1 MNPLDYRKNLAAF
14 AQKMES
20 KTEPT
25 EEQYQYLAD
34 AFTRI
39 SKGDDANKVLGV
51 AFQKHQTETNAAA
64 RQKLSAVLHWV
75 AGAITPTD
83 GDPPGLGLTLEQAFE
98 QAAPVARKLFAVEG
112 SEKYD
117 ASYIKKC
124 WYAADKAHMR
134 DPNRGHFDQD
144 SPY

>member
-14 AQKMES
+14 AQQMQS

-25 EEQYQYLAD
+25 EEQYKYLAD

-39 SKGDDANKVLGV
+39 SNGEDANKVLGV
-51 AFQKHQTETNAAA
+51 SFQKHHTEANAVT
-64 RQKLSAVLHWV
+64 RQKLSMVLHWV
-75 AGAITPTD
+75 AGAVTPTD
-83 GDPPGLGLTLEQAFE
+83 GKPPGLGLTLEQAFE
-98 QAAPVARKLFAVEG
+98 QAAPLARKLFAVEG

-124 WYAADKAHMR
+124 WYASDKAHMR

>member
-1 MNPLDYRKNLAAF
+1 MRTKSLALRSRGTKRK
-14 AQKMES
+14 
-20 KTEPT
+20 P
-25 EEQYQYLAD
+25 
-34 AFTRI
+34 
-39 SKGDDANKVLGV
+39 V
-51 AFQKHQTETNAAA
+51 A

-98 QAAPVARKLFAVEG
+98 QAVPLARKLFAVEG

-134 DPNRGHFDQD
+134 DSNRGHFDQD
-144 SPY
+144 SPF

>member
-14 AQKMES
+14 AQQMQS

-34 AFTRI
+34 SFARI
-39 SKGDDANKVLGV
+39 SKGEDANKVFGV
-51 AFQKHQTETNAAA
+51 SFQKHHTETNAVT
-64 RQKLSAVLHWV
+64 RQKLSMVLHWV
-75 AGAITPTD
+75 AGAVTPTD

-98 QAAPVARKLFAVEG
+98 QAAPLARKLFTMEG
-112 SEKYD
+112 SGKYD